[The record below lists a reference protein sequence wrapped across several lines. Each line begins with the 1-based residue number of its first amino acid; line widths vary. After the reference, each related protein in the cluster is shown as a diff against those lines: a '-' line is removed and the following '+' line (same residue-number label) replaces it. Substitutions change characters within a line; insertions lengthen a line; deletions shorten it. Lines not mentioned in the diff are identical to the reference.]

1 MRRRELLAALGALP
15 GMASAF
21 PLRASET
28 ASSRVTVLHTNDTH
42 SRIEP
47 FPEGGGAYGGLGGL
61 ARRATLVKRL
71 RKELGGALLV
81 DAGDAFQGTP
91 WFNLYKGRVEFKL
104 MDLVGYDAVT
114 LGNHDFDGGV
124 RGLVDAMGD
133 ASFPFVNCNFDCA
146 GAPEL
151 ARRIRPF
158 VVKELHGRR
167 IGITGV
173 GIGFKGLV
181 PKDLHAGVEW
191 IHPYEALPP
200 VVERLRTQERC
211 DLVLLCSHLGLDEP
225 DLDVDDRRLA
235 SKVPGIHAILSGH
248 LHTLMEQPAR
258 VKNDLGETV
267 IFRVG
272 MGGAYLG
279 RLEFSFAPDGRV
291 AAASASRQEV
301 G

>member
-1 MRRRELLAALGALP
+1 MKRRDLLGALGA
-15 GMASAF
+15 ASLAAAW

-28 ASSRVTVLHTNDTH
+28 QAGPLTILHTNDTH

-47 FPEGGGAYGGLGGL
+47 FPEGGGSYGGLGGV

-91 WFNLYKGRVEFKL
+91 WFNLYKGRVEYKL
-104 MDLVGYDAVT
+104 MNLVGYDAVT

-124 RGLVDAMGD
+124 QGLVEAMGD
-133 ASFPFVNCNFDCA
+133 ARFPFVNCNFDCA
-146 GAPEL
+146 GAPAL
-151 ARRIRPF
+151 GKLIHPF
-158 VVKELHGRR
+158 VVKELKGRR
-167 IGITGV
+167 VGITGV

-181 PKDLHAGVEW
+181 PKDLHKGVEW
-191 IHPYEALPP
+191 IHPMEALPS
-200 VVERLRTQERC
+200 VVERLRKQERC
-211 DLVLLCSHLGLDEP
+211 DLVLLCSHLGLEEA
-225 DLDVDDRRLA
+225 DLDIDDRRLA
-235 SKVPGIHAILSGH
+235 AKVPGIDAILSGH
-248 LHTLMEQPAR
+248 LHTLMDKPEV

-279 RLEFSFAPDGRV
+279 RLDFSFGPAGRV
-291 AAASASRQEV
+291 ASSASRLEV

>member
-1 MRRRELLAALGALP
+1 MKRRELLAALGAAGL
-15 GMASAF
+15 ASAL
-21 PLRASET
+21 PLRAGEPE
-28 ASSRVTVLHTNDTH
+28 AGRVTILHTNDTH

-47 FPEGGGAYGGLGGL
+47 FPEGGGSYGGLGGA

-91 WFNLYKGRVEFKL
+91 WFNVYKGRLEYKL
-104 MDLVGYDAVT
+104 MNLIGYDAVT
-114 LGNHDFDGGV
+114 LGNHDFDDGV
-124 RGLVDAMGD
+124 AALVDAMGD
-133 ASFPFVNCNFDCA
+133 AIFPFVTCNFDCA

-151 ARRIRPF
+151 ARHIHPY
-158 VVKELHGRR
+158 VVKELQGYR
-167 IGITGV
+167 IGVTGV
-173 GIGFKGLV
+173 GIGFHGLV
-181 PKDLHAGVEW
+181 PKGLHQGVEW

-200 VVERLRTQERC
+200 VVARLRQQERC

-235 SKVPGIHAILSGH
+235 AKVPGLHAILSGH
-248 LHTLMEQPAR
+248 LHTLMPKPEM
-258 VKNDLGETV
+258 VKNELGETA

-279 RLEFSFAPDGRV
+279 RLDFAFGPGRR
-291 AAASASRQEV
+291 AALAGASHLETA
-301 G
+301 